1 MVDSTV
7 GGSWGGGGLSPGRS
21 VLRAA
26 PGLGKERGS
35 GGAPPAPGG
44 GGLVASVRPRRLSS
58 GASRRRARP
67 GRDVPE
73 LTRSTGAENGL
84 DSRRELRVSCV
95 RGVPRRGGLI
105 EATPRNGRTRVCGAR
120 WPFYSTFCCLFRRKV
135 ERVRGP
141 ARTGRCVR
149 PSVAYS
155 DERSNASGLRPPPAV
170 VFDLVLAMQT
180 KGRTLGNIPV
190 ASPPPGVARA
200 PRATTSSP
208 SPWRRPR
215 DHKPAA
221 QPGPHRT
228 IVAAAAPP
236 DLRIALDPRQ
246 PRLLSVHGCR
256 GAAWSL
262 SSE

>member
-1 MVDSTV
+1 MVDSTL

-105 EATPRNGRTRVCGAR
+105 EATPRNGRTRSAAR
-120 WPFYSTFCCLFRRKV
+120 
-135 ERVRGP
+135 G
-141 ARTGRCVR
+141 GRSVR